1 VNKNL
6 IKNSSL
12 ALFSGI
18 MIAIMVTANGMLAET
33 TTHWVSLVIIHI
45 AGLSTAGIVLIF
57 RKEARNIFNGVHFV
71 YMLGGALGVFTILL
85 NNLCVNNIGV
95 TLTLGLALVGQ
106 IIASGIA
113 EHFGW
118 LGVTRKKLSVGK
130 VPAYI
135 LMAAGAAVMIVW
147 G

>member
-6 IKNSSL
+6 AKNTAL
-12 ALFSGI
+12 ALMSGI
-18 MIAIMVTANGMLAET
+18 MIAIMVTANGMLAEST
-33 TTHWVSLVIIHI
+33 SYWISLIIIHF
-45 AGLSTAGIVLIF
+45 AGLATAGIVLIV
-57 RKEARNIFNGVHFV
+57 RKETRDIFGGIHFV

-95 TLTLGLALVGQ
+95 TMTLGLALVGQ

-118 LGVTRKKLSVGK
+118 LGVHRKKLSFGK
-130 VPAYI
+130 IPAYL